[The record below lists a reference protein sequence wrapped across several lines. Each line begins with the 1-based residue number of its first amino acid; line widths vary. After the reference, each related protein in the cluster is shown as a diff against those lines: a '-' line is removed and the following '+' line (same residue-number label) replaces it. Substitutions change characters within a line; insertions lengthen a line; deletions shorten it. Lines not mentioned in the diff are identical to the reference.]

1 VSLVSFNW
9 NPSRKDLKGFRL
21 VALGVL
27 PAVAVIL
34 YTFKHVALP
43 WCIGVAGA
51 GVLIWASGF
60 VSLTLTRWIFVGL
73 MVVTCPIGFVVSHVI
88 MAVFFFGLLTP
99 VGLIFRLMGRDVLNR
114 KYDRSAPTYWRPHKQ
129 VHDQERYFQQ
139 F

>member
-1 VSLVSFNW
+1 MSIININW
-9 NPSRKDLKGFRL
+9 NPSPKELKGFRL

-34 YTFKHVALP
+34 YTLKHVAWP
-43 WCIGVAGA
+43 WCVGVAGT
-51 GVLIWASGF
+51 GVFIWASAM
-60 VSLTLTRWIFVGL
+60 VSLTLTRWIYVAL
-73 MVVTCPIGFVVSHVI
+73 TVVTCPIGFVVSHVI

-99 VGLIFRLMGRDVLNR
+99 VGLVFRLMGRDVLNR
-114 KYDRSAPTYWRPHKQ
+114 KYDLSAPTYWRPHKQ

>member
-1 VSLVSFNW
+1 MPLVRFNW
-9 NPSRKDLKGFRL
+9 NPSPKELQGFRL

-34 YTFKHVALP
+34 HTFKHVTWP
-43 WCIGVAGA
+43 WSACVAGA
-51 GVLIWASGF
+51 GVFIWASGLI
-60 VSLTLTRWIFVGL
+60 SLTLTRWIFVGL
-73 MVVTCPIGFVVSHVI
+73 MAVTCPIGFVVSHVI
-88 MAVFFFGLLTP
+88 MAVFFFGLLAP

-114 KYDRSAPTYWRPHKQ
+114 KYDPSAPTYWRPHKP